1 MPSLAEYTAAMLSLP
16 IFSIAWAML
25 ACAFSGFQSLVSKD
39 SAMVTLPFSS
49 DIAPAL
55 NCLAFGSVGEPFI
68 MTILSER
75 LALSPM
81 ASSRERPWTSPTSS
95 LSKEM
100 YASIGPSASRS

>member
-1 MPSLAEYTAAMLSLP
+1 MSSLP
-16 IFSIAWAML
+16 IAWIASAML
-25 ACAFSGFQSLVSKD
+25 ACAFSGFQSFVSKD
-39 SAMVTLPFSS
+39 CAIVTLPFSS

-55 NCLAFGSVGEPFI
+55 NCLAFGSVDEPFI

-75 LALSPM
+75 LASSPM
-81 ASSRERPWTSPTSS
+81 ASSRVRPWTSPTNS